1 MSRDLSVEVP
11 YVVIPSARN
20 HQPSARFQRTPIFSM
35 LKSGQSDGMVSTQG
49 FKNGFDFKLNTKV
62 SSEGELS
69 LFPPGYCVYPNNV
82 FLAGMF
88 SNSYLHKEE
97 PGKSF
102 TKASIVPFD
111 YSKLSSRDDDF
122 GGQEEGHLQKRKRGR
137 PKKTMSGNKPMKKK
151 TPEKDE
157 ELKED
162 NLIFMNENA
171 HVFESDSEEQKLE
184 LQQEEVHQTFDL
196 VFSASQ
202 GMTESNDSEERNRS
216 YRLDIGKLIRAIES
230 EQAKNKIKKF
240 VCRFC
245 GKAFDKPSS
254 LGGHTA
260 KTHNGLSL
268 KYKNRLTAA
277 KNRKTERNR
286 IQFLKQSI
294 NQELNDSPTLKTT

>member
-1 MSRDLSVEVP
+1 
-11 YVVIPSARN
+11 
-20 HQPSARFQRTPIFSM
+20 M
-35 LKSGQSDGMVSTQG
+35 LKSGQVDGMMGSHS
-49 FKNGFDFKLNTKV
+49 FKNSFDFKMHTRATTD
-62 SSEGELS
+62 GELS
-69 LFPPGYCVYPNNV
+69 LFPPNFAGFPSNV
-82 FLAGMF
+82 FLSGMYSSGF
-88 SNSYLHKEE
+88 LPKMDSPKGYHKHQI
-97 PGKSF
+97 S
-102 TKASIVPFD
+102 PFD
-111 YSKLSSRDDDF
+111 DSKLGSREDDF
-122 GGQEEGHLQKRKRGR
+122 GGNEEGHLQKRKRGR
-137 PKKTMSGNKPMKKK
+137 PKKTMAGVKPTKKK
-151 TPEKDE
+151 TPEKEE

-184 LQQEEVHQTFDL
+184 LTTEEVHKTFDL
-196 VFSASQ
+196 VFSTNQ
-202 GMTESNDSEERNRS
+202 GMTESNDIEERTRS

>member
-1 MSRDLSVEVP
+1 M
-11 YVVIPSARN
+11 VVIPSARTP
-20 HQPSARFQRTPIFSM
+20 QSSVRFQRTPIFST
-35 LKSGQSDGMVSTQG
+35 LKSGQIDGTAGAQSFKSSFEFKAQSRISTEGDSAMFGQG
-49 FKNGFDFKLNTKV
+49 FSGFPNRLLLANFYANYLPANESPKPYAKRQILAFEDSKHSPRDEDFSGL
-62 SSEGELS
+62 
-69 LFPPGYCVYPNNV
+69 
-82 FLAGMF
+82 
-88 SNSYLHKEE
+88 
-97 PGKSF
+97 
-102 TKASIVPFD
+102 
-111 YSKLSSRDDDF
+111 
-122 GGQEEGHLQKRKRGR
+122 EEGHLQKRKRGR
-137 PKKTMSGNKPMKKK
+137 PKKTMAGIKPHKKK
-151 TPEKDE
+151 TPEKEE
-157 ELKED
+157 ELRED

-184 LQQEEVHQTFDL
+184 LLPDEVHKTFDL
-196 VFSASQ
+196 VFSISQ
-202 GMTESNDSEERNRS
+202 GMTESNDMEERNRS

>member
-1 MSRDLSVEVP
+1 LDQL
-11 YVVIPSARN
+11 
-20 HQPSARFQRTPIFSM
+20 FS
-35 LKSGQSDGMVSTQG
+35 SGQPGLPDMGIFQSNYSLSYSSNFFKGLMPQRDSHRFNLKESIGSFDDSTMTG
-49 FKNGFDFKLNTKV
+49 
-62 SSEGELS
+62 
-69 LFPPGYCVYPNNV
+69 
-82 FLAGMF
+82 
-88 SNSYLHKEE
+88 HEE
-97 PGKSF
+97 SG
-102 TKASIVPFD
+102 IH
-111 YSKLSSRDDDF
+111 
-122 GGQEEGHLQKRKRGR
+122 EEGALQKRKRGR
-137 PKKTMSGNKPMKKK
+137 PKKVILEGKNSKKK
-151 TPEKDE
+151 IVSE
-157 ELKED
+157 EPDLKED

-171 HVFESDSEEQKLE
+171 HVFESDSDEQKIDLQLE
-184 LQQEEVHQTFDL
+184 ELDL
-196 VFSASQ
+196 PIEIVFNHHN
-202 GMTESNDSEERNRS
+202 GMNKSNDAEERTRS

-294 NQELNDSPTLKTT
+294 NDGMEDEPEA

>member
-1 MSRDLSVEVP
+1 MS
-11 YVVIPSARN
+11 
-20 HQPSARFQRTPIFSM
+20 
-35 LKSGQSDGMVSTQG
+35 GGQG
-49 FKNGFDFKLNTKV
+49 FRSGYDFKMNTKI

-82 FLAGMF
+82 FLSGMF
-88 SNSYLHKEE
+88 SNSYLQRDE
-97 PGKSF
+97 PGKMFHKS
-102 TKASIVPFD
+102 SITPFD
-111 YSKLSSRDDDF
+111 FSKLSSRDDDF
-122 GGQEEGHLQKRKRGR
+122 GGHEEGHLQKRKRGR
-137 PKKTMSGNKPMKKK
+137 PKKTMTGGKPLKKK

-184 LQQEEVHQTFDL
+184 LMPEEVLTTFDL
-196 VFSASQ
+196 VFSANH
-202 GMTESNDSEERNRS
+202 GMAESNDSEERNRS

-294 NQELNDSPTLKTT
+294 NQELNDSPTLNPT

>member
-1 MSRDLSVEVP
+1 
-11 YVVIPSARN
+11 
-20 HQPSARFQRTPIFSM
+20 M
-35 LKSGQSDGMVSTQG
+35 LKSGHIDGLGGSQG
-49 FKNGFDFKLNTKV
+49 FKSGFDFKMQTRP
-62 SSEGELS
+62 STEGEAT
-69 LFPPGYCVYPNNV
+69 LFGPGFGGFPTNLFMTGMYSSGYLPKVEPPRQY
-82 FLAGMF
+82 
-88 SNSYLHKEE
+88 HKH
-97 PGKSF
+97 
-102 TKASIVPFD
+102 SIHAFD
-111 YSKLSSRDDDF
+111 DSKLLSRDDDCN
-122 GGQEEGHLQKRKRGR
+122 GQEEGLLQKRKRGR
-137 PKKTMSGNKPMKKK
+137 PKKTMAGVKPSKKK

-184 LQQEEVHQTFDL
+184 LQPEEVQQTYDL
-196 VFSASQ
+196 VFSAYQ
-202 GMTESNDSEERNRS
+202 GMTETNDLEERNKS